1 MTEPIHAHDPIDQL
15 VADGRA
21 VPARRTAAE
30 RPKPLEFI
38 AYDEGWS
45 QRPPRTAFA
54 RAGRGKGDAP
64 ETE

>member
-30 RPKPLEFI
+30 RPKPLVL
-38 AYDEGWS
+38 DEKS
-45 QRPPRTAFA
+45 TLSHVLDEL
-54 RAGRGKGDAP
+54 RADVV
-64 ETE
+64 